1 MYLIVWAITGIG
13 LILALSISI
22 SNVPNLYEHNNI
34 SEIFGSILI
43 VYGIYQFSSLKNKC
57 LGYCESPSS
66 FFMRQWK
73 NGKIGTLKMGIIT
86 VFIVLG
92 VVGLIF

>member
-1 MYLIVWAITGIG
+1 MDELEFVQRT
-13 LILALSISI
+13 LVKIL
-22 SNVPNLYEHNNI
+22 VEDK
-34 SEIFGSILI
+34 EKER
-43 VYGIYQFSSLKNKC
+43 KNKC
-57 LGYCESPSS
+57 LGYCETPSS

-73 NGKIGTLKMGIIT
+73 NGKTGALKMGIIM